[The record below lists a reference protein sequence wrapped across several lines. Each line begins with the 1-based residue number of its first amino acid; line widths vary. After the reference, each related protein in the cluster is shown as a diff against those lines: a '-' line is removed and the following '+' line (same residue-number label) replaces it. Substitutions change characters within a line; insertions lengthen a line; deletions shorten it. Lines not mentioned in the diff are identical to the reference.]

1 MAIRGILFDLYGTLI
16 DVETDEGMEELYRA
30 IAHYF
35 TYVGNQNMRRW
46 DLRDLYYEVMKKQ
59 RALSGELYA
68 EIDVIGIWKEV
79 MQRKG
84 IQHPDEENIAIFLAQ
99 LYRGISRKR
108 LQLYNDVTRV
118 LGELKKR
125 FPLGLVSDAQ
135 SCFSIAEMKVLG
147 IHDFFNTLVISG
159 DYGYR
164 KPDPRLF
171 LQALD
176 TLGLR
181 PEEAIYVGN
190 DMFRDM
196 FGARQLGIKTIFF
209 QSNQGEQSY
218 KNVSPD
224 YIVRQ
229 FSEVLNGVD
238 FLCQKFPW
246 S

>member
-16 DVETDEGMEELYRA
+16 DIETDEGMEELYRA
-30 IAHYF
+30 MAHFF
-35 TYVGNQNMRRW
+35 TYMGIYLKRF
-46 DLRDLYYEVMKKQ
+46 DLKEMYYEVMKKQ

-68 EIDVIGIWKEV
+68 EINVVGIWREILHKKEI
-79 MQRKG
+79 K
-84 IQHPDEENIAIFLAQ
+84 HPDEEKIAIFLAQ
-99 LYRGISRKR
+99 MYRGISRKKI
-108 LQLYNDVTRV
+108 QLYNDVWKV
-118 LGELKKR
+118 LDTLKKR
-125 FPLGLVSDAQ
+125 FPLALVSDAQ
-135 SCFSIAEMKVLG
+135 SCFSLAEMRVMG
-147 IHDFFNTLVISG
+147 IHDFFNPIVISG

-171 LQALD
+171 LTALD
-176 TLGLR
+176 GLGLR
-181 PEEAIYVGN
+181 PEEAIFVGN

-196 FGARQLGIKTIFF
+196 FGAKQLGIKTIFF

-218 KNVSPD
+218 KNVAPD

-229 FSEVLNGVD
+229 FSDVIAGVD

>member
-16 DVETDEGMEELYRA
+16 DIETDEGMEELYRA
-30 IAHYF
+30 MAHFF
-35 TYVGNQNMRRW
+35 TYIGTDMRRW

-59 RALSGELYA
+59 RALKGEMYA
-68 EIDVIGIWKEV
+68 EINVVGIWKDI
-79 MQRKG
+79 MHRKG
-84 IQHPDEENIAIFLAQ
+84 IQLPNEESVAVFLAQ
-99 LYRGISRKR
+99 MYRGISRKR
-108 LQLYNDVTRV
+108 MQLYSDVWRV
-118 LGELKKR
+118 LDQLKAR
-125 FPLGLVSDAQ
+125 FPLALVSDAQ
-135 SCFSIAEMKVLG
+135 SCFSLAEMKVLG
-147 IHDFFNTLVISG
+147 IHDFFKPIIISG

-176 TLGLR
+176 GLGIR

-196 FGARQLGIKTIFF
+196 FGAKQLGIKTILFK
-209 QSNQGEQSY
+209 SNQGEQSY
-218 KNVSPD
+218 KNIEPD
-224 YIVRQ
+224 YIAYNFR
-229 FSEVLNGVD
+229 EVLTGVD